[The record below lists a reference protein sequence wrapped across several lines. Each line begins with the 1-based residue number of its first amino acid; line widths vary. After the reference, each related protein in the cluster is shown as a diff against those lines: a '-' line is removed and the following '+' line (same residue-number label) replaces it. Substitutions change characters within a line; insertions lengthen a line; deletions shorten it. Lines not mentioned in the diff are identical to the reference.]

1 MVADTEMT
9 EVAFYCVAD
18 ARYFLGAAGL
28 INSLRLV
35 GHDEPL
41 YVLDCG
47 LSPRQRALI
56 EAEATVVEG
65 PSDLAPQVLKAI
77 APLAHPAETMV
88 LIDTDMIVTRPLTDL
103 IAAAGAGRVVAGSAE
118 IDRFCPEWEQL
129 LGLGPVHRL
138 DYLSTGLVVCGGTL
152 GQELIRLVD
161 ERKDLVDFELSFWRR
176 NVVAYP
182 LVHADQDLIN
192 GVLAARAEED
202 EIVAFDPR
210 LSACPPFEGLAVVD
224 LDSLRCAYADGTEP
238 YVVHHWLTKPW
249 LEPTEDGVYSRL
261 LRRLLNGGDVAIEV
275 PDAEIPTRFRSG
287 LRAFAERTRI
297 DTAVRMRRLREPA
310 KR

>member
-1 MVADTEMT
+1 MVEA
-9 EVAFYCVAD
+9 AFYCVAD
-18 ARYFLGAAGL
+18 SRYFLGAVGL

-35 GHDEPL
+35 GHDERV

-47 LSPRQRALI
+47 LSAQQRALL
-56 EAEATVVEG
+56 EAEATIVEG
-65 PSDLAPQVLKAI
+65 PTDLAPQVLKTI
-77 APLAHPAETMV
+77 APLAHPAATMV
-88 LIDTDMIVTRPLTDL
+88 LIDTDMIVIRPITDL
-103 IAAAGAGRVVAGSAE
+103 IATAAAGRVVGGSAE
-118 IDRFCPEWEQL
+118 LDRFCPEWEQL
-129 LGLGPVHRL
+129 LELGPVQRRP
-138 DYLSTGLVVCGGTL
+138 YISTGLVVCGGAL

-161 ERKDLVDFELSFWRR
+161 ERKHLVDFELSFWRR
-176 NVVAYP
+176 NEAGYA

-192 GVLAARAEED
+192 GVLAARAGEE